1 MIMSFLETACKAAKQ
16 AGKMI
21 LSQVSKEMAT
31 EKKSSNFDVV
41 TEIDKR
47 SERMIRSCILESYP
61 THSFLGEEE
70 TYVSTQP
77 IGKTLEDARNIPYLW
92 IVDPIDGTA
101 NFIHGIPGFTVSI
114 ALACHGELVLG
125 VIYDPCRDELFWAE
139 RGKGSY
145 CNGDPISISTVERA
159 VDCVIA
165 TGFVSTSEFREIN
178 IASMEQ
184 IGKEFRTI
192 RVLGSAALHL
202 AYVACGKLGAFWEYG
217 LSVWD
222 VAAGVLLVKEAG
234 GMVTSTEGETYQ
246 LSNQNI
252 IASNV
257 KVHPTI
263 LNCLSHYQLRSIE

>member
-21 LSQVSKEMAT
+21 LSEVNKDLVT
-31 EKKSSNFDVV
+31 EKKSSSFDVV
-41 TEIDKR
+41 TEIDKQ

-61 THSFLGEEE
+61 DHSFLGEEE
-70 TYVSTQP
+70 TFASAQS
-77 IGKTLEDARNIPYLW
+77 IDQILESAQDIPYLW

-101 NFIHGIPGFTVSI
+101 NFINGIPGFTVSI
-114 ALACHGELVLG
+114 ALVSQGELVLG

-139 RGKGSY
+139 RGSGAY
-145 CNGDPISISTVERA
+145 CNGNPISISTVERA
-159 VDCVIA
+159 VDSVIA
-165 TGFVSTSEFREIN
+165 TGFVSTTEFREIN
-178 IASMEQ
+178 IASMEH

-202 AYVACGKLGAFWEYG
+202 AYVASGKLGAFWEYG

-222 VAAGVLLVKEAG
+222 IAAGVLLVKEAG
-234 GMVTSTEGETYQ
+234 GMVTNTEGETYQ

-252 IASNV
+252 VASNL
-257 KVHPTI
+257 KVHPTV
-263 LNCLSHYQLRSIE
+263 LNCLSHHSLKSIG